1 MDSDPSAKNFS
12 RFAITAPFAIC
23 LLISVA
29 FTAWFG
35 LSLTHVLEATE
46 LAKQSENVGLLS
58 DYLQHLVDDML
69 ANAANLSPQVA
80 AQPGDALQQKIAAFP
95 ATALSGS
102 HIRAIAL
109 FDDGGT
115 VLASGGDMTDAL
127 AARLGGFAER
137 LRGTHQPIFLPLVG
151 DEAQPRDIPRFAAAM
166 ALQTPGIHVVFEVS
180 AEGRKQRAANL
191 RASNLKATLA
201 IYDTATDTV
210 SSFGGGRPE
219 QASDAAADWPLQNLQ
234 SGERTRCDGTTM
246 FDRRCIAFR
255 PIEHSSLVMAGLVD
269 RDLLISVWARRRR
282 EDQQHLRAALADV
295 KRLYTAKSNFMAH
308 LSHELRT
315 PLNSIIGFSDV
326 MRNAFFGPLD
336 RRYRDYAG
344 DIHAAASHLHGIA
357 SDIMDVERLERGE
370 LSLEPGATDLNPV
383 VAESARILAVL
394 AEKQGVSIHVAPMT
408 EGPATVNLNRHRAA
422 QIALNLLSN
431 AVKYSEPGDRIDVSV
446 QLTPE
451 HCWSLVVSD
460 EGIGM
465 TAEEIAFSERPFGLP
480 AQHRTGRHDSV
491 GLGLPIV
498 RGLLA
503 ATGGRLDIRSE
514 KAKGTTV
521 VAVFG
526 PIPGKISTDAS
537 AAPPPVKAIPRRGL
551 A

>member
-1 MDSDPSAKNFS
+1 
-12 RFAITAPFAIC
+12 
-23 LLISVA
+23 
-29 FTAWFG
+29 
-35 LSLTHVLEATE
+35 
-46 LAKQSENVGLLS
+46 
-58 DYLQHLVDDML
+58 
-69 ANAANLSPQVA
+69 
-80 AQPGDALQQKIAAFP
+80 
-95 ATALSGS
+95 
-102 HIRAIAL
+102 
-109 FDDGGT
+109 
-115 VLASGGDMTDAL
+115 
-127 AARLGGFAER
+127 
-137 LRGTHQPIFLPLVG
+137 
-151 DEAQPRDIPRFAAAM
+151 
-166 ALQTPGIHVVFEVS
+166 
-180 AEGRKQRAANL
+180 
-191 RASNLKATLA
+191 
-201 IYDTATDTV
+201 
-210 SSFGGGRPE
+210 
-219 QASDAAADWPLQNLQ
+219 
-234 SGERTRCDGTTM
+234 
-246 FDRRCIAFR
+246 
-255 PIEHSSLVMAGLVD
+255 
-269 RDLLISVWARRRR
+269 
-282 EDQQHLRAALADV
+282 
-295 KRLYTAKSNFMAH
+295 MAH